1 MCISAF
7 RKEVGKLEEKAA
19 VLDKILA
26 ADAAGDERTVQLFKK
41 AGFTESEI
49 ENIRS
54 NLSISLCQ
62 TS

>member
-26 ADAAGDERTVQLFKK
+26 ADTAGDERVVQLFKK

-54 NLSISLCQ
+54 NLSISLFQ